1 MKLSAFCA
9 LFFVVGASLVFV
21 TFSTSILHASWF
33 PDLFATNYGER
44 RTVIALGRKLK
55 ESGRGISSSYKGNM
69 GSVTLDDYNPSNP
82 MPDAKNYV
90 KGGTIEHDQPIGPYK
105 PQPMPPHGDGDE
117 S

>member
-1 MKLSAFCA
+1 MQL
-9 LFFVVGASLVFV
+9 
-21 TFSTSILHASWF
+21 TLHF
-33 PDLFATNYGER
+33 IGQDLFATNYGER